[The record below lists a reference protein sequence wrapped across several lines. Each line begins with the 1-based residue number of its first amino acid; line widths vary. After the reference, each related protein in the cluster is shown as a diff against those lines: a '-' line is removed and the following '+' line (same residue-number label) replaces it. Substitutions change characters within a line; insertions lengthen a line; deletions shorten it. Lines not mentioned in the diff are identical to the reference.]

1 MRRKY
6 YYVIVAALML
16 SLAGCVSDKQDNQK
30 EQGNITTEG
39 SQKDQDNVTTEHGQ
53 AQDLRRDWKESKSC
67 LYQRVVMHQ
76 REAIRVSPV

>member
-39 SQKDQDNVTTEHGQ
+39 SQKDQDNVTIG
-53 AQDLRRDWKESKSC
+53 
-67 LYQRVVMHQ
+67 
-76 REAIRVSPV
+76 I

>member
-30 EQGNITTEG
+30 EQGNTQ
-39 SQKDQDNVTTEHGQ
+39 QKAVRKIRIM
-53 AQDLRRDWKESKSC
+53 LRQNMDKRRRRMRS
-67 LYQRVVMHQ
+67 
-76 REAIRVSPV
+76 